1 MYNTDMDKV
10 KASKTRKEICSL
22 KAKRD
27 CLEDLALRHRV
38 MINACLI
45 ERFLGTKK
53 KKRSTPAYYLS
64 RKIAGKTRL
73 IYIPREELGK
83 LKKRTDKWREY
94 ALLMKRINLLSQ
106 RIIALFRRLGKVQID
121 KSWDK

>member
-1 MYNTDMDKV
+1 MDKI

-27 CLEDLALRHRV
+27 CLEDLALRQRV

-53 KKRSTPAYYLS
+53 KKRTTPAYYLS

-73 IYIPREELGK
+73 IYIPRDKVGK
-83 LKKRTDKWREY
+83 LKKRTDKWCEY
-94 ALLMKRINLLSQ
+94 ALLMKRINLLSR
-106 RIIALFRRLGKVQID
+106 RIIALFRRLAKLQID
-121 KSWDK
+121 RSWDK

>member
-1 MYNTDMDKV
+1 MNKI
-10 KASKTRKEICSL
+10 KASKIRKEICSL

-53 KKRSTPAYYLS
+53 KKRSTPAYYFS
-64 RKIAGKTRL
+64 RKIAGKTQL
-73 IYIPREELGK
+73 IYIPREEVGK
-83 LKKRTDKWREY
+83 LKKRTDEWREY

-106 RIIALFRRLGKVQID
+106 RIIDLFRRLGKIQVD
-121 KSWDK
+121 RSWEK

>member
-1 MYNTDMDKV
+1 MNKI
-10 KASKTRKEICSL
+10 KASKIRKEICSL

-53 KKRSTPAYYLS
+53 KKRSTPAYYFS
-64 RKIAGKTRL
+64 RKIAGKTQL
-73 IYIPREELGK
+73 IYIPREEVGK
-83 LKKRTDKWREY
+83 LKKRTDEWREY

-106 RIIALFRRLGKVQID
+106 RIIDLFRRLGKVQVD
-121 KSWDK
+121 RSWEK